1 MKYLITESQYDNIF
15 SEKNYRVVSQM
26 WDDDMDTSEIAEI
39 TGLRESVVL
48 YLLREKEIYID
59 CSFADTLLPTLFKT
73 IMVNKNYQSGNETLS
88 LEWAFGGFIAFDYE
102 DPKYILRGYATP
114 FWNKECV
121 TPVDSHYFQDKET
134 GEYEDGY
141 DKLEMYTDYTPDSF
155 DSIQEFID
163 FLNQDYPKY
172 LFKAIKKINEKR
184 SFN

>member
-1 MKYLITESQYDNIF
+1 MKYLITESQYDNLF

-73 IMVNKNYQSGNETLS
+73 SMVNKNYQSGNETLR

-102 DPKYILRGYATP
+102 DPKYILRGYSTP
-114 FWNKECV
+114 FWNRECV
-121 TPVDSHYFQDKET
+121 TPVDSHYFQDKES

-141 DKLEMYTDYTPDSF
+141 DNLEMYTDYTPDSF

-172 LFKAIKKINEKR
+172 LFRVIKKIIEKR